1 MHAEFQQNTYRK
13 EMKLMAK
20 KGLGKGLG
28 VLLPATEPITT
39 APEISEDAVVELK
52 LMDIEPN
59 AGQPRKKFDDDHLTE
74 LSESI
79 KEHGV
84 ITPILV
90 HKSDNGYYRII
101 AGERRWR
108 ASKLAGK
115 KTIPAII
122 KDYDKMK
129 VYEVSLIENLQ
140 RKDLNPVEEA
150 LGYKKLMDDFGL
162 TQEQIA
168 QKLSKSRSGIANS
181 LRLLSLSKEAL
192 ELLENGSLSSGHAK
206 ILAGIDNS
214 KLQTELAQLVAENG
228 LSVREL
234 EKLVKKPEAKK
245 QPSKK
250 EDINTMLAYEGLEKR
265 IADIFSTKVKI
276 VNNKGKGK
284 ITIDYYSNDD
294 LERIAKL
301 LENIGK

>member
-1 MHAEFQQNTYRK
+1 
-13 EMKLMAK
+13 MAK

-28 VLLPATEPITT
+28 VLLPT
-39 APEISEDAVVELK
+39 AEQPVQSPDISEDAIVELK
-52 LMDIEPN
+52 LIDVEPN
-59 AGQPRKKFDDDHLTE
+59 AEQPRKKFDDEHLSE
-74 LSESI
+74 LAESI

-90 HKSDNGYYRII
+90 HKSENGYYKII

-129 VYEVSLIENLQ
+129 IYEVALIENLQ
-140 RKDLNPVEEA
+140 RQDLNPVEEA
-150 LGYKKLMDDFGL
+150 LGYKKLMEDFSL

-192 ELLENGSLSSGHAK
+192 ALLENGSISSGHAK
-206 ILAGIDNS
+206 ILAGIED
-214 KLQTELAQLVAENG
+214 KKVQTELAQLVCENN

-234 EKLVKKPEAKK
+234 EKIVKKSAAPAPKT
-245 QPSKK
+245 KK
-250 EDINTMLAYEGLEKR
+250 EDINTKLAYEGLEKR

-284 ITIDYYSNDD
+284 ITIDYYSNED
-294 LERIAKL
+294 LERITKL

>member
-1 MHAEFQQNTYRK
+1 
-13 EMKLMAK
+13 MAK

-28 VLLPATEPITT
+28 VLLPTVEQPVQT
-39 APEISEDAVVELK
+39 PDISEDAIVELK
-52 LMDIEPN
+52 LIDVEPN
-59 AGQPRKKFDDDHLTE
+59 SEQPRKNFDDEH
-74 LSESI
+74 LSELADSI
-79 KEHGV
+79 NEHGV

-90 HKSDNGYYRII
+90 HKSENGYYKII

-129 VYEVSLIENLQ
+129 IYEVSLIENLQ
-140 RKDLNPVEEA
+140 RQDLNPVEEA
-150 LGYKKLMDDFGL
+150 LGYKKLMEDFSL

-192 ELLENGSLSSGHAK
+192 ALLENGSISSGHAK
-206 ILAGIDNS
+206 ILAGLDDK
-214 KLQTELAQLVAENG
+214 KLQTELAQLVSENN

-234 EKLVKKPEAKK
+234 EKIVKKSDAPTPKT
-245 QPSKK
+245 KK
-250 EDINTMLAYEGLEKR
+250 EDINVKLAYEGLEKR

-276 VNNKGKGK
+276 VNKKGKGK
-284 ITIDYYSNDD
+284 ITIDYYSNED
-294 LERIAKL
+294 LERITKL
-301 LENIGK
+301 LENVGK

>member
-1 MHAEFQQNTYRK
+1 
-13 EMKLMAK
+13 MAK

-28 VLLPATEPITT
+28 VLLPTTEPV
-39 APEISEDAVVELK
+39 AQPPEISDDAIVELK
-52 LMDIEPN
+52 VMDVEPN
-59 AGQPRKKFDDDHLTE
+59 SEQPRKKFDDEHLAE
-74 LSESI
+74 LAESI

-90 HKSDNGYYRII
+90 HKSDNGYYKII

-108 ASKLAGK
+108 ASKLAGA

-122 KDYDKMK
+122 KDYDQMK
-129 VYEVSLIENLQ
+129 IYEVSLIENLQ
-140 RKDLNPVEEA
+140 RQDLNPVEEA
-150 LGYKKLMDDFGL
+150 LGYKKLMEDFSL

-168 QKLSKSRSGIANS
+168 KKLSKSRSGIANS

-192 ELLENGSLSSGHAK
+192 KLLENGSITSGHAK
-206 ILAGIDNS
+206 VLAGIEDA
-214 KLQTELAQLVAENG
+214 KIQTELALLVSENN

-234 EKLVKKPEAKK
+234 EKLVKKPDTPKEKN
-245 QPSKK
+245 KK
-250 EDINTMLAYEGLEKR
+250 EDINTKLAYEGLEKR

-284 ITIDYYSNDD
+284 ITIDYYSNED
-294 LERIAKL
+294 LERITKL